1 MRNGVAF
8 RDSHHIAGAA
18 VALAEKECVPLDKLS
33 LAQLR
38 GLHPAC
44 AAAVK
49 DDALGIWNMENSVNS
64 RSCEGGTSRAAVLRQ
79 AENVA
84 KWVGQI
90 EQEAAKEK
98 AKAKAAVA
106 AAAASAAKL

>member
-18 VALAEKECVPLDKLS
+18 VALAEKERVPLDKLT

-44 AAAVK
+44 ATAVK

-64 RSCEGGTSRAAVLRQ
+64 RSCEGGTSRGAVLRQ
-79 AENVA
+79 AQDVA
-84 KWVGQI
+84 EWVKQI
-90 EQEAAKEK
+90 EAEADKEK
-98 AKAKAAVA
+98 AKAKAVAKAAVA
-106 AAAASAAKL
+106 AAAKM